1 METVIEVVGNNGD
14 RVTLAGENAG
24 MEGIWLAEGVEGLMD
39 PEVDIITKSSG
50 SRPGSRLVSHRIVE
64 RTIVFKVTIENDEN
78 DSWADRDDRWRGLW
92 GYDTP
97 TEIRVTT
104 TRWGTRILTAY
115 LNEIEVDTEYDPFV
129 NGSTDVTMTVTAYD
143 PFWYA
148 EPKVMELPKTTSG
161 NYTFKFDEDINPTP
175 NPVFPEYVLEG
186 KGTYKIPDGDTS
198 IKLPLTLKQ
207 GEAVVVNT
215 DPGTRQIVE
224 ANGVPVWARMNGVRW
239 RHPLP
244 AKSPVRELVVETTG
258 VAVNTP
264 AMLVVRQPFNRPW
277 GAN

>member
-1 METVIEVVGNNGD
+1 METVIEVVGSNGD
-14 RVTLAGENAG
+14 KVTLAGENAG

-64 RTIVFKVTIENDEN
+64 RTIVFKVTIENDED

-104 TRWGTRILTAY
+104 TQWGTRILTAY

-148 EPKVMELPKTTSG
+148 DAKVMELPMTTSG
-161 NYTFKFDEDINPTP
+161 VYTFKFDEPINPTP

-186 KGTYKIPDGDTS
+186 TGTYKIPDGDTGV
-198 IKLPLTLKQ
+198 KLPLTLEE

-224 ANGVPVWARMNGVRW
+224 ASGVPVWARMNGVRW
-239 RHPLP
+239 RHPIP
-244 AKSPVRELVVETTG
+244 AKSPVKELVVETTE
-258 VAVNTP
+258 VRENTR
-264 AMLVVRQPFNRPW
+264 AMIIIRQPYNRPW
-277 GAN
+277 GVN

>member
-1 METVIEVVGNNGD
+1 METVIEVVGSNGD
-14 RVTLAGENAG
+14 KVTLAGENAG

-64 RTIVFKVTIENDEN
+64 RTIVFKVTIENDED

-104 TRWGTRILTAY
+104 TQWGTRILTAF

-148 EPKVMELPKTTSG
+148 DAKVMELPMTTSG
-161 NYTFKFDEDINPTP
+161 VYTFKFDEPINPTP

-186 KGTYKIPDGDTS
+186 AGTYKIPDGDTG
-198 IKLPLTLKQ
+198 IKLPLTLEQ

-215 DPGTRQIVE
+215 DPGTRQVVE
-224 ANGVPVWARMNGVRW
+224 ASGVPVWARMNGVRW
-239 RHPLP
+239 RHPIP
-244 AKSPVRELVVETTG
+244 AKSPITELAVDTTNVVE
-258 VAVNTP
+258 NTR
-264 AMLVVRQPFNRPW
+264 AMIIIRQPFNRPW
-277 GAN
+277 GVN